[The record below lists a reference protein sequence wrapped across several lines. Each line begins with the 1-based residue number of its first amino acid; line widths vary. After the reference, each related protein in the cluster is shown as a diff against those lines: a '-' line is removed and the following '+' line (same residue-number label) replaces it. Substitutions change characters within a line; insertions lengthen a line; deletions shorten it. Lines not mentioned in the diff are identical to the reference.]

1 MIGRDG
7 FGRIWPR
14 GGHRWSPYTPSPLT
28 GDGIVD
34 PDEAPAMLR
43 FVLHLGEQLFRSG
56 AETGTVEAAVLAATR
71 HLGMGHL
78 QIDFAARSIHLQYSP
93 PGERPMVMLRTIT
106 TDGARDLHRLSR
118 LHRVVGRLLAGEL
131 DLKGAS
137 AEVDRI
143 AGAGAGR
150 PWWVDV
156 AGGAVLAAMICL
168 QAGGTQGG
176 AVLAALLLVLVN
188 RVGRLFGRVG
198 IPAFYTTAA
207 QAALTVGAGAVAF
220 AAGLSGQAVAGM
232 LAANLV
238 LLLPILSVVSL
249 AEDAIMGFPQIAAGR
264 AITVTMLVGG
274 IIAGTAITG
283 SLVLD
288 RSGFELAAYGVSF
301 AALPFGLS
309 LLSSAVGAA
318 GNTLFNG
325 GSVRLVPLGVA
336 AGLLAGLVNQLML
349 ALLHSPPLAAL
360 AAATVLGA
368 WAAVVGTCFGVPSAA
383 TTLPGVTGAL
393 LPGPTVY
400 ASLVQYAKGSAAA
413 PGLLLS
419 ALATT
424 AAIGVGVVLGTL
436 LATRP
441 SK

>member
-1 MIGRDG
+1 M
-7 FGRIWPR
+7 
-14 GGHRWSPYTPSPLT
+14 
-28 GDGIVD
+28 
-34 PDEAPAMLR
+34 
-43 FVLHLGEQLFRSG
+43 
-56 AETGTVEAAVLAATR
+56 
-71 HLGMGHL
+71 
-78 QIDFAARSIHLQYSP
+78 
-93 PGERPMVMLRTIT
+93 
-106 TDGARDLHRLSR
+106 
-118 LHRVVGRLLAGEL
+118 
-131 DLKGAS
+131 
-137 AEVDRI
+137 
-143 AGAGAGR
+143 
-150 PWWVDV
+150 
-156 AGGAVLAAMICL
+156 
-168 QAGGTQGG
+168 
-176 AVLAALLLVLVN
+176 LVN

-360 AAATVLGA
+360 AAATFLGA